1 MDAESLTRIPMIDP
15 AAVAFDI
22 DGVVADTMTLF
33 LEIARDE
40 YKINSLRYE
49 DITCYNLVDCLDMDP
64 DIIDRIVIKLLDG
77 NHGTRLRPLAGAPG
91 FLARFAENF
100 RPVVFVTA
108 RPYIGTLDDWL
119 ENVLGL
125 NSSLWEMV
133 TTGTHEG
140 KIRVLLERG
149 ISYFVDDRLETCFAL
164 RDAGIVPILFKQPW
178 NREPHP
184 FMEVGSW
191 VELDALIDF

>member
-1 MDAESLTRIPMIDP
+1 MIDP
-15 AAVAFDI
+15 GAVAFDI

-40 YKINSLRYE
+40 YNINSIRYE
-49 DITCYNLVDCLDMDP
+49 DITGYNLADCLDMDA

-77 NHGTRLRPLAGAPG
+77 NHGTRLRPLVGAAE
-91 FLARFAENF
+91 FLTRFAQNF
-100 RPVVFVTA
+100 PPVLFVTA

-133 TTGTHEG
+133 ATGTHEG
-140 KIRVLLERG
+140 KTRVLLERG

-164 RDAGIVPILFKQPW
+164 RDAGIVPVLFKQPW

-184 FMEVGSW
+184 FMEVGNW
-191 VELDALIDF
+191 AELEALMIFRE